1 MQKVLLC
8 RQHAEIPG
16 VKIKGFKEAA
26 VSWRLPVA
34 TNLAALA
41 TLTPDSRGLPL
52 HVTFRHHGYC
62 EPQISKSSPLKQ
74 RETKLS
80 EVRLP
85 SAAPTCSLCHLYH
98 FGKEILEFSLSWFQ
112 ISALL

>member
-26 VSWRLPVA
+26 ASWRLPLA

-41 TLTPDSRGLPL
+41 TLTPDSQDQPL
-52 HVTFRHHGYC
+52 HVSFHHHGYC
-62 EPQISKSSPLKQ
+62 EPQISKSSLLKQ
-74 RETKLS
+74 TETKLS

-85 SAAPTCSLCHLYH
+85 SAAPTYNPCHCV
-98 FGKEILEFSLSWFQ
+98 ILENRS
-112 ISALL
+112 

>member
-34 TNLAALA
+34 SNLAALA
-41 TLTPDSRGLPL
+41 TLTPDSQGQPL
-52 HVTFRHHGYC
+52 RVSFHRHGYC
-62 EPQISKSSPLKQ
+62 EPQISKSSLLKPT
-74 RETKLS
+74 ETNFPKLDRP
-80 EVRLP
+80 VLLP
-85 SAAPTCSLCHLYH
+85 PVTSATCV
-98 FGKEILEFSLSWFQ
+98 ILEKRS
-112 ISALL
+112 